1 VDLASSASETSKLEV
16 CIKPILKNAH
26 SDYSHNN
33 SDTDESSDRSEV
45 DCKLNGKTKISRRR
59 LSSKGAVFIESGG
72 KDFEAITSLRYPNK
86 KYLVEL
92 LGDRKK
98 KRNNIFNLSS

>member
-1 VDLASSASETSKLEV
+1 VDLASSVNNASKLEACV
-16 CIKPILKNAH
+16 KPILKNAH

-33 SDTDESSDRSEV
+33 SDTDESSDRSEIE
-45 DCKLNGKTKISRRR
+45 CKMNGKGRMSRRR
-59 LSSKGAVFIESGG
+59 LSSKGTVFIDSSD
-72 KDFEAITSLRYPNK
+72 KDFEAISSLRYPNK

-92 LGDRKK
+92 LVERKK

>member
-1 VDLASSASETSKLEV
+1 M
-16 CIKPILKNAH
+16 H
-26 SDYSHNN
+26 
-33 SDTDESSDRSEV
+33 
-45 DCKLNGKTKISRRR
+45 R
-59 LSSKGAVFIESGG
+59 LSSKGNVFIESND

-92 LGDRKK
+92 LGDRKE

>member
-1 VDLASSASETSKLEV
+1 VDLASSVNNASKLEACV
-16 CIKPILKNAH
+16 KPILKNAS

-33 SDTDESSDRSEV
+33 SDTDESSDRSEIE
-45 DCKLNGKTKISRRR
+45 CKLNGKGKMSRRR
-59 LSSKGAVFIESGG
+59 FSSKGNVFIESSD

>member
-1 VDLASSASETSKLEV
+1 MDLASSVNNASKLEACV
-16 CIKPILKNAH
+16 KPILKNAN

-33 SDTDESSDRSEV
+33 SDTDESSDRSEIE
-45 DCKLNGKTKISRRR
+45 CKMNRKEKLSIRR
-59 LSSKGAVFIESGG
+59 LSSKGIVFIESSD
-72 KDFEAITSLRYPNK
+72 KDFEAISSLRYPNK

-92 LGDRKK
+92 LGERKK